1 MKDITESINEAR
13 QVRFRVT
20 VSLPKGGLLGVDVMV
35 DASDV
40 KDFRA
45 WCESEIG
52 QSIYHAEDET
62 DWEIEL

>member
-13 QVRFRVT
+13 QVRFRVA

-35 DASDV
+35 DTSDV

-45 WCESEIG
+45 WCESEVG
-52 QSIYHAEDET
+52 QSIYSAEDET
-62 DWEIEL
+62 GWEIDF